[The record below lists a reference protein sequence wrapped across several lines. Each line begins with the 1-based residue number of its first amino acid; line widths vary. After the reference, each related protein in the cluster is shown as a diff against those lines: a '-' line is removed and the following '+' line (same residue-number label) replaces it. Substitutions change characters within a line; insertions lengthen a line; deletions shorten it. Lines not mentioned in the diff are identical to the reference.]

1 MTAKM
6 HFELDLSGDI
16 NEIFKR
22 RHQPWWVAAPVVL
35 VPAAGRGII
44 AFDAGVLDRRQ
55 FGASVFKSEAS

>member
-6 HFELDLSGDI
+6 HFELDLLGDI

-22 RHQPWWVAAPVVL
+22 RHQLWWVAAPVVL

-44 AFDAGVLDRRQ
+44 AFDAGAFDRRQ
-55 FGASVFKSEAS
+55 LGTSDFKSEAS